1 VVIADLLDGLVPN
14 RPVLVAPVRRP
25 YHPALMTE
33 DRSASFVELFFD
45 LVFVFGITQVVASIH
60 GHLDWP
66 TLWRAAVVLGLLW
79 WAWSQFTWL
88 AGQVDFDELRPR
100 VVLLAATAGTFVLA
114 VAVQG
119 AWGDDGPFFGA
130 GYFGVMV
137 LAGAFGL
144 VRSTAESSAGM
155 LAYIPRVLAGATL
168 VLAGGFVDGDARS
181 WLWIAGVAVNLVSA
195 LAAGRYEFTLNPA
208 HFAERH
214 GLFVIIV
221 LGEALIA
228 IGVGTVG
235 HPGTAEF
242 YIAGTAMLVTVLAMW
257 WSYFDWL
264 FPIGERSLKQVS
276 GTALGTLARDAYTVG
291 HYPLVAGVILFAVG
305 TEELLAHPEAVLD
318 SGARWAFFGGLAAF
332 LGAQA
337 VMALR
342 LTGQVAWERLA
353 VVVVLLAAAA
363 TLGSASGAVLA
374 PIAVVV
380 VLAGLAVEAARHWE
394 QLGALR

>member
-1 VVIADLLDGLVPN
+1 
-14 RPVLVAPVRRP
+14 
-25 YHPALMTE
+25 MTE

-88 AGQVDFDELRPR
+88 AGQTDFEELRPR
-100 VVLLAATAGTFVLA
+100 LALLAATAGTFVLA

-130 GYFGVMV
+130 GYFGVML
-137 LAGAFGL
+137 LAGVFGW
-144 VRSTAESSAGM
+144 VRATEESAAGM
-155 LAYIPRVLAGATL
+155 LAYIPRMLAGATL
-168 VLAGGFVDGDARS
+168 VLAGGFFEGDARTF
-181 WLWIAGVAVNLVSA
+181 LWIGGVLVNLLSA
-195 LAAGRYEFTLNPA
+195 ITAGRYQFTLNPA

-228 IGVGTVG
+228 IGVSTVG
-235 HPGTAEF
+235 QAGSTEF
-242 YIAGTAMLVTVLAMW
+242 YVAGTAMLVIVLAMW

-264 FPIGERSLKQVS
+264 LPIGEHSLKQAT
-276 GTALGTLARDAYTVG
+276 GTALGRLARDAYTVG
-291 HYPLVAGVILFAVG
+291 HYPLIAGVILFAVG
-305 TEELLAHPEAVLD
+305 TEELLLHPEAALD
-318 SGARWAFFGGLAAF
+318 TGARWAFLGGLAAY

-337 VMALR
+337 IMTLR
-342 LTGQVAWERLA
+342 LTGQVAWERLS
-353 VVVVLLAAAA
+353 VVVLLLGSTAV
-363 TLGSASGAVLA
+363 LGSASGAVLA
-374 PIAVVV
+374 PIAAVII
-380 VLAGLAVEAARHWE
+380 LTGLSVEAARHWE

>member
-1 VVIADLLDGLVPN
+1 MRTV
-14 RPVLVAPVRRP
+14 RPQTASPGTYDRSP
-25 YHPALMTE
+25 MTE

-88 AGQVDFDELRPR
+88 AGQSDFDELRPR
-100 VVLLAATAGTFVLA
+100 LVLLAATAGTFVLA

-119 AWGDDGPFFGA
+119 AWGEDGLVFGA
-130 GYFGVMV
+130 GYFGVML
-137 LAGAFGL
+137 LAGVFGWTHT
-144 VRSTAESSAGM
+144 TAESAAGM
-155 LAYIPRVLAGATL
+155 LTYVPRMLAGATR
-168 VLAGGFVDGDARS
+168 VLAGGFFDGEPRI
-181 WLWIAGVAVNLVSA
+181 WLWVGGVIVNLVSA

-228 IGVGTVG
+228 IGVGTIG
-235 HPGTAEF
+235 DTSSTAF
-242 YIAGTAMLVTVLAMW
+242 YVAGTAMLVTVLAMW

-264 FPIGERSLKQVS
+264 FPIGEHSLKQVD
-276 GTALGTLARDAYTVG
+276 GTARGRLARDAYTVG

-305 TEELLAHPEAVLD
+305 TEELLAHPDAVLE

-332 LGAQA
+332 IGAQA
-337 VMALR
+337 LMTLR
-342 LTGQVAWERLA
+342 LTGQMAWERFS
-353 VVVVLLAAAA
+353 VVAVLLGAAAFLS
-363 TLGSASGAVLA
+363 TASGAFLA

-380 VLAGLAVEAARHWE
+380 ILVGLTVEAARHWE
-394 QLGALR
+394 ELGALR